1 VENTEG
7 FQAFNLN
14 PAILASLTNIG
25 YTQPT
30 PIQAQAIPYLMEGR
44 DLLGIA
50 QTGTGK
56 TGAFALPLINRLAQN
71 KLKARPAR
79 MRSLILTPTRELA
92 SQINESL
99 KSYSK
104 GMNIKTTVIFG
115 GVGERPQ
122 VMAMSQGVDILVATP
137 GRLLDLMSYGHIK
150 FDQLEVFILDEAD
163 RMLDMGF
170 FNDVKKVIAKLPAEK
185 QTLLFSATMPNDIAA
200 LANSLLKNPV
210 RIEVTPPSTTVEKI
224 EQKLMYVLGTKKHE
238 LLKLVIKENTIMCGL
253 VFTRTKHGAD
263 RVVRHLQE
271 ANISCAAIHG
281 NKSQGARENALASF
295 KSGRNRILVATDI
308 AARGI
313 DVAGVT
319 HVINYN
325 LPDDAESYVHRIGRT
340 ARAGKEGIAIA
351 FCDETELD
359 QLRAVERLTKQKLTI
374 DDKHPFHNEVMNRIV
389 NAKPANNVAK
399 SKPGKKF
406 FTRYSKK
413 R

>member
-1 VENTEG
+1 M
-7 FQAFNLN
+7 
-14 PAILASLTNIG
+14 ASLANIG
-25 YTQPT
+25 YTEPT
-30 PIQAQAIPYLMEGR
+30 PIQSQAIPHLMEGK

-71 KLKARPAR
+71 KIKARPAR

-92 SQINESL
+92 SQINESI

-122 VMAMSQGVDILVATP
+122 IMAMSQGVDILIATP

-150 FDQLEVFILDEAD
+150 YDQLEVFILDEAD

-170 FNDVKKVIAKLPAEK
+170 FNDVKKVIAKLPTEK
-185 QTLLFSATMPNDIAA
+185 QTLLFSATMPNDISS
-200 LANSLLKNPV
+200 LAHSLLKNPV
-210 RIEVTPPSTTVEKI
+210 RIEVTPPSTTVERI
-224 EQKLMYVLGTKKHE
+224 EQKLMYCLGTKKHE
-238 LLKLVIKENTIMCGL
+238 LLKLIIKENDIKCGL

-263 RVVRHLQE
+263 RVVKHLQ
-271 ANISCAAIHG
+271 AAHIPCAAIHG
-281 NKSQGARENALASF
+281 NKSQGARENALAQF
-295 KSGRNRILVATDI
+295 KNGRVTILVATDI

-313 DVAGVT
+313 DVNGVT

-340 ARAGKEGIAIA
+340 ARAGKEGVAIA

-359 QLRAVERLTKQKLTI
+359 QLRAVERLTKLKLPI

-389 NAKPANNVAK
+389 NVGPSKPKPA
-399 SKPGKKF
+399 KKF
-406 FTRYSKK
+406 FIRYGKK

>member
-1 VENTEG
+1 VENTQG
-7 FQAFNLN
+7 FHVFNLN
-14 PAILASLTNIG
+14 PAIMASLANIG
-25 YTQPT
+25 YTEPT
-30 PIQAQAIPYLMEGR
+30 PIQSQAIPHLMEGK

-71 KLKARPAR
+71 KIKARPAR

-92 SQINESL
+92 SQINESI

-122 VMAMSQGVDILVATP
+122 IMAMSQGVDILIATP

-150 FDQLEVFILDEAD
+150 YDQLEVFILDEAD

-170 FNDVKKVIAKLPAEK
+170 FNDVKKVIAKLPTEK
-185 QTLLFSATMPNDIAA
+185 QTLLFSATMPNDISS
-200 LANSLLKNPV
+200 LAHSLLKNPV
-210 RIEVTPPSTTVEKI
+210 RIEVTPPSTTVERI
-224 EQKLMYVLGTKKHE
+224 EQKLMYCLGTKKHE
-238 LLKLVIKENTIMCGL
+238 LLKLIIKENDIKCGL

-263 RVVRHLQE
+263 RVVKHLQ
-271 ANISCAAIHG
+271 AAHIPCAAIHG
-281 NKSQGARENALASF
+281 NKSQGARENALAQF
-295 KSGRNRILVATDI
+295 KNGRVTILVATDI

-313 DVAGVT
+313 DVNGVT

-325 LPDDAESYVHRIGRT
+325 LPDDPESYVHRIGRT
-340 ARAGKEGIAIA
+340 ARAGKEGVAIA

-359 QLRAVERLTKQKLTI
+359 QLRAVERLTKLKLPI

-389 NAKPANNVAK
+389 NVGPSKPKPA
-399 SKPGKKF
+399 KKF
-406 FTRYSKK
+406 FIRYGKK

>member
-1 VENTEG
+1 VENTQG
-7 FQAFNLN
+7 FHVFNLN
-14 PAILASLTNIG
+14 PAIMASLANIG
-25 YTQPT
+25 YTEPT
-30 PIQAQAIPYLMEGR
+30 PIQSQAIPHLMEGK

-71 KLKARPAR
+71 KIKARPAR

-92 SQINESL
+92 SQINESI

-122 VMAMSQGVDILVATP
+122 IMAMSQGVDILIATP

-150 FDQLEVFILDEAD
+150 YDQLEVFILDEAD

-170 FNDVKKVIAKLPAEK
+170 FNDVKKVIAKLPTEK
-185 QTLLFSATMPNDIAA
+185 QTLLFSATMPNDISS
-200 LANSLLKNPV
+200 LAHSLLKNPV
-210 RIEVTPPSTTVEKI
+210 RIEVTPPSTTVERI
-224 EQKLMYVLGTKKHE
+224 EQKLMYCLGTKKHE
-238 LLKLVIKENTIMCGL
+238 LLKLIIKENDIKCGL

-263 RVVRHLQE
+263 RVVKHLQ
-271 ANISCAAIHG
+271 AAHIPCAAIHG
-281 NKSQGARENALASF
+281 NKSQGARENALAQF
-295 KSGRNRILVATDI
+295 KNGRVTILVATDI

-313 DVAGVT
+313 DVNGVT

-340 ARAGKEGIAIA
+340 ARAGKEGVAIA

-359 QLRAVERLTKQKLTI
+359 QLRAVERLTKLKLPI

-389 NAKPANNVAK
+389 NVGPSKPKPA
-399 SKPGKKF
+399 KKF
-406 FTRYSKK
+406 FIRYGKK